1 MNNLKIIG
9 IRKKLDIVDLKI
21 LTLIKKRTNLVNTVI
36 KLKKNRNEIVDRKR
50 INFILKKIKLKSL
63 KLKIDPLITVSIWK
77 EMIKCFIKYEYK
89 NFKKK

>member
-1 MNNLKIIG
+1 MNNPKIIG
-9 IRKKLDIVDLKI
+9 IRKKLDIIDLKI

-89 NFKKK
+89 YRIY